1 MIKTK
6 FMVQVPGIER
16 SGPFIS
22 KMQLNTTNVME
33 NAENLAVLKNE
44 LKTICEQLTKQMDQI
59 DNTVVQK
66 DSQDAKV
73 AC

>member
-1 MIKTK
+1 
-6 FMVQVPGIER
+6 MVQVPGIDL
-16 SGPFIS
+16 SGTLITKS
-22 KMQLNTTNVME
+22 DKNTSTLME
-33 NAENLAVLKNE
+33 NAENLNVLKSE
-44 LKTICEQLTKQMDQI
+44 LKAICEQLTKQMDQI

>member
-1 MIKTK
+1 MMKTK
-6 FMVQVPGIER
+6 FMVQVPDSER
-16 SGPFIS
+16 SGYLYFQI
-22 KMQLNTTNVME
+22 QLQDKNVME

-59 DNTVVQK
+59 DATAAKK
-66 DSQDAKV
+66 DSQDTKV

>member
-1 MIKTK
+1 
-6 FMVQVPGIER
+6 
-16 SGPFIS
+16 
-22 KMQLNTTNVME
+22 ME

-59 DNTVVQK
+59 DATVAKK
-66 DSQDAKV
+66 DSQDTKV

>member
-1 MIKTK
+1 
-6 FMVQVPGIER
+6 MVQVPGIER

>member
-1 MIKTK
+1 MMKTK
-6 FMVQVPGIER
+6 FMVQVPESER
-16 SGPFIS
+16 SGTSIS
-22 KMQLNTTNVME
+22 KYNYKTTNVME

-59 DNTVVQK
+59 DATVAKK
-66 DSQDAKV
+66 DSQDTKV